1 MTHLLP
7 SEILSLKYDAPHQR
21 AKVFE
26 DLENDNERCRLD
38 YDRAVEYFER
48 EPTSYISS
56 GERWY
61 SNPVSL

>member
-21 AKVFE
+21 AKE
-26 DLENDNERCRLD
+26 NEEYALEKDKYEYERCV
-38 YDRAVEYFER
+38 AYFER

-56 GERWY
+56 DERAY
-61 SNPVSL
+61 SNPISI